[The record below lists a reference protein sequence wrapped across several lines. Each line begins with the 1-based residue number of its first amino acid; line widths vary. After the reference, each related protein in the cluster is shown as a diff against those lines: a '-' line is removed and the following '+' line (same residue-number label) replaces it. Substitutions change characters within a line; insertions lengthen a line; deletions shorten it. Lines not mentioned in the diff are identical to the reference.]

1 MFLEFSG
8 SRRYTVDADGVNNI
22 TIGAICAGIACV
34 GVLSGFFGKFFAQI
48 YKIKQLGE
56 KQKDLEDRMNSFEDF
71 QKKEKVEL
79 IDKVEQTNNA
89 VNLICSAVSALID
102 DSLLNNPESKE
113 RLREI
118 KEKLDNKKEIV

>member
-1 MFLEFSG
+1 MN
-8 SRRYTVDADGVNNI
+8 ADTINNI
-22 TIGAICAGIACV
+22 SLGAIVAGIVAI

-56 KQKDLEDRMNSFEDF
+56 KQEKLEQRMDDFETSQAK
-71 QKKEKVEL
+71 QKSEL
-79 IDKVEQTNNA
+79 IDKVEETNNA

-102 DSLLNNPESKE
+102 DSLQDNQESKK

-118 KEKLDNKKEIV
+118 KNKLDSKKEIV

>member
-1 MFLEFSG
+1 MNAE
-8 SRRYTVDADGVNNI
+8 AINNI
-22 TIGAICAGIACV
+22 SLGAIVAGIVAV

-56 KQKDLEDRMNSFEDF
+56 KQEKLEQRMNDFETSQAK
-71 QKKEKVEL
+71 QKSEL
-79 IDKVEQTNNA
+79 IDKVEETNNA

-102 DSLLNNPESKE
+102 DSLQDNQESKQ

-118 KEKLDNKKEIV
+118 KNKLDSKKEIV